1 MARDVA
7 PTRSCQESPRPELH
21 LCSGFGTDLAVYWVF
36 CGHIISRLPSKS
48 QNCSV
53 FGTRGGAHSRQ
64 LVALTLPARRLSR
77 ERNFRIVWRASAI
90 NYLMPNG
97 ESKHVE
103 ILGLAGHCER
113 AGPFKEWAYQGV
125 EGFRLRCGLGRISS
139 NIICSEWPLQIKPP
153 HNPAQP
159 WP

>member
-1 MARDVA
+1 MSLPRGVVSNLLGLSFTSVLVSEQISQLIGSFVAILSADFLEVPQLFRFRNTRRGASFSTTGGVNTARSTVV
-7 PTRSCQESPRPELH
+7 TRTQF
-21 LCSGFGTDLAVYWVF
+21 FGL
-36 CGHIISRLPSKS
+36 
-48 QNCSV
+48 
-53 FGTRGGAHSRQ
+53 FGE
-64 LVALTLPARRLSR
+64 P
-77 ERNFRIVWRASAI
+77 SAI

-103 ILGLAGHCER
+103 ILGLAGHCDR

-139 NIICSEWPLQIKPP
+139 NTICSEWPLQIKPP